1 MAAMRLRPCATSC
14 KDALTMIKETLI
26 DIEGRLKERGIPV
39 RRFCAEVGINPSTWQ
54 RWKAGQVSPRLETW
68 LRVQEMAPPK
78 EKKGR
83 AA

>member
-1 MAAMRLRPCATSC
+1 
-14 KDALTMIKETLI
+14 MIKETLI

-78 EKKGR
+78 RRGR